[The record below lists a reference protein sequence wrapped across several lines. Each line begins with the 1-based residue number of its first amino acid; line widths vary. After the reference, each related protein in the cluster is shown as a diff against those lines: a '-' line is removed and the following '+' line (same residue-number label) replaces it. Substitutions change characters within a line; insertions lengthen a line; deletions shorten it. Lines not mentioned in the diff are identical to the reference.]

1 MSPLRFSERFLADS
15 RAAST
20 VVTTR
25 KGAEVHGTTMSAFSS
40 VSLSPP
46 LVLVC
51 VDRKSEIHNMLGDNA
66 IFAINI
72 LHQGQAGIAEA
83 LSHKGTPELNAAH
96 RLESVPFHTAETGA
110 PILDGPLG
118 LSGLSRRKCGGSWG
132 SYHLH
137 RAGCRGRTGECR
149 GRRPSPLSQRI
160 WSYVGRSL
168 TGQLR
173 RLRTPHAD
181 HPRYAPATVA
191 QGSRI
196 TCKSSAFG
204 NVILLTWTCR
214 LPTI

>member
-1 MSPLRFSERFLADS
+1 MPPDVPPQVFREVLGGF
-15 RAAST
+15 ASGVT

-51 VDRKSEIHNMLGDNA
+51 VDRKSEIHNMLGDSA

-110 PILDGPLG
+110 PVLDDHLAFLDCRVENAVEAGDHTIYIGRVVEAG
-118 LSGLSRRKCGGSWG
+118 L
-132 SYHLH
+132 
-137 RAGCRGRTGECR
+137 
-149 GRRPSPLSQRI
+149 
-160 WSYVGRSL
+160 
-168 TGQLR
+168 
-173 RLRTPHAD
+173 
-181 HPRYAPATVA
+181 
-191 QGSRI
+191 
-196 TCKSSAFG
+196 G
-204 NVILLTWTCR
+204 NVEAGALLHYR
-214 LPTI
+214 SEYGAMSEEA